1 MPELFDRLFSEAA
14 AARPALAGAIRRLYF
29 REASASAARRGLY
42 TARAVLVD
50 TEPRVV
56 QRCLQGAED
65 DGGERPVRGWSY
77 HGAGSVYCQGG
88 AANNWACGFNVHGPA
103 VAEQVLATL
112 RREVERCD
120 RLGGLLALHSVA
132 GGTGSGLGS
141 HLLQVTR
148 DAYPAVP
155 LASVSIWPF
164 EGGEVSVQCYNA
176 ALSLASLYET
186 VDLAVVCENERYLEL
201 CRLSLGEP
209 KPSLASINAAIC
221 GNLVR
226 TLLPS
231 LRSSLGV
238 DSCPLLRLSGHL
250 CAHPLYRLATL
261 KALPQVA
268 HGTEAFT
275 SDGWAGLQ
283 RRLVQ
288 LVESGGTVDRP
299 SAASGAS
306 QGPCRVVAASA
317 FLWGQGAAEASLD
330 PLRKLP
336 VWRQALDPL
345 QVHSDPHQV
354 GGLERSIGFVS
365 NCQAVLPTLQTAA
378 TRATGM
384 MRASAYMH
392 QYERYGLS
400 RDDMSEALLSL
411 LQVQNDYERL

>member
-1 MPELFDRLFSEAA
+1 
-14 AARPALAGAIRRLYF
+14 
-29 REASASAARRGLY
+29 ASASAARRGLY

-238 DSCPLLRLSGHL
+238 DGWAVKCGRQLSPAAPLGPPLRASSVSPRHFESAAAGG
-250 CAHPLYRLATL
+250 R
-261 KALPQVA
+261 VA

-283 RRLVQ
+283 R
-288 LVESGGTVDRP
+288 
-299 SAASGAS
+299 
-306 QGPCRVVAASA
+306 
-317 FLWGQGAAEASLD
+317 
-330 PLRKLP
+330 
-336 VWRQALDPL
+336 
-345 QVHSDPHQV
+345 H
-354 GGLERSIGFVS
+354 GF
-365 NCQAVLPTLQTAA
+365 A
-378 TRATGM
+378 
-384 MRASAYMH
+384 
-392 QYERYGLS
+392 
-400 RDDMSEALLSL
+400 
-411 LQVQNDYERL
+411 